1 MHSPEQPRSS
11 ASLRGAALAVAFVT
25 LGAGCGTQQGPTLF
39 PVTLRV
45 MNDARPMPGAQIV
58 IRDRPQGSTDAQG
71 AFRMRMTGVEGAT
84 VPVTV
89 RCPAGFVSPSE
100 PITVTLRSTIAIDR
114 NAHAGGMETTVQCP
128 PDQRIA
134 AVIVRTPNRAN
145 LPVFYQGREITRTD
159 LQGVAHMIFKVRPRD
174 VLVFRLD
181 TSSQPQLR
189 PANPSFNVA
198 TREGDDVYVSTLNF
212 EEAAAPRVVRRPTGP
227 AVPIIRR
234 IPPGRHGGG
243 GFF

>member
-1 MHSPEQPRSS
+1 MHPLERHRPPH
-11 ASLRGAALAVAFVT
+11 ALALALTAT

-39 PVTLRV
+39 PITLRV
-45 MNDARPMPGAQIV
+45 MSDARPMPGAQIV
-58 IRDRPQGSTDAQG
+58 IRDRPQGTTDAQG
-71 AFRMRMTGVEGAT
+71 SFRMRMTGVEGGV

-89 RCPAGFVSPSE
+89 RCPSGFVSPAD
-100 PITVTLRSTIAIDR
+100 PVQVTLRSSVAIDR
-114 NAHAGGMETTVQCP
+114 NARGAGIETTVQCP

-159 LQGVAHMIFKVRPRD
+159 LQGVAHMIFKVHPRD
-174 VLVFRLD
+174 VLMFRID
-181 TSSQPQLR
+181 TTSQPLLR
-189 PANPSFNVA
+189 PANPTFNVA

-212 EEAAAPRVVRRPTGP
+212 EEAAPPRQPRRPSGP

-234 IPPGRHGGG
+234 IPPSRHMGG